1 MPHSQIDEQ
10 VVKMS
15 FDNSNFDKNINDSIK
30 ALNSLDSKLIY
41 LNKDNFGKLTT
52 SIDNL
57 ANTFNVKGQ
66 IMLGVLTRLG
76 TKIYDLGHRA
86 FGTLF
91 KGIRDGLGEYN
102 TIIDSTEAIY
112 QNVKQNGNSLK
123 DVMNSLDELNDYADK
138 TIYNFGQ
145 MTRMIGMFSSAGVGL
160 KKSVSTIKGL
170 SNAAALVGAN
180 MQKAQI
186 AWNAV
191 SRAMSSGNFT
201 NMTWRSLE
209 LSGIAGKQFNKVITE
224 VARNAHVKGKKTGKS
239 IDEMIKKY
247 GSLRETLQEKWL
259 TKDLFTKAM
268 DIMSGEMTAA
278 DMKKAGFTKKQIRE
292 LTAIAKAANEAATR
306 VKTFKQLLETTSEA
320 IGSGWAQSFRILI
333 GDLEDA
339 KLLYTR
345 ISEVLSDFIDNNAR
359 IRNELFEQIVNGKD
373 RDINGKWKTGRDNF
387 RQIIE
392 NMMATAKTFFKSIKV
407 GFLNIFPVERISSA
421 ARKAL
426 DKIQKFTKALVL
438 NQEEANSKGNFVKWD
453 TTNIDKVTDAV
464 KSLMRF
470 FRGLAA
476 AVDVAWMAISQ
487 PIKVIIKRIPFLNN
501 FFENTNSGL
510 IGILNKLGNFGDKI
524 YLFQNAVKQ
533 TNFFGAALE
542 ILLDNIDELGKKYPV
557 IGAIAWV
564 FRSLK
569 KAVNDIKNGI
579 KKLNIKPFSTA
590 FGVLKFIVTAVWRGL
605 NGIFGLIQNASKK
618 LDLSWL
624 KGPKEFLA
632 NSLKSFS
639 DYGKGLIQFEDI
651 AKKVKNFFENTFGNV
666 RKSASDFFLMISE
679 KANAA
684 KTVLVNSFN
693 SAKTSIGAFA
703 DKVKTGASDIK
714 DYLLGVGDA
723 ADESGGKVKSVWD
736 KVKGFFG
743 KISDFFK
750 GLSENSDNT
759 VDGIIK
765 KIALIAGAVAASAF
779 SISTLTKAFGKLTI
793 VSNINALLK
802 SGVDVIKA
810 YQREAKTKTILNIA
824 LAIGILAGALVA
836 MSFVPYDKMENG
848 LVMFASFMATITLT
862 LVPLI
867 NSIALLNQSIAN
879 RKNITNVQAFFGMFT
894 DIGKSLAKGINAKA
908 FGKACIYFAISIGI
922 VVAAIIALKKNFD
935 KIEDI
940 EKPAGIVIRLMMTM
954 GIVIG
959 AVSIALTILSKIA
972 IKAKASVRIFSGF
985 FQLVGVSHVII
996 AIALAIALL
1005 TQSIIA
1011 LTKVDIDKT
1020 LGSVGLIAGLVSLM
1034 GLISMGV
1041 ALIISQSKTFGK
1053 LKDISMVLVMAASTL
1068 GIVILAYIALMK
1080 MMENSDPEKM
1090 WMPLV
1095 TFTLIIGQFTA
1106 LVSVLLG
1113 LSKKVGGNAKYWQQ
1127 LNKFLIVI
1135 SACLTTLAGALYLL
1149 SFAGKIDDSVVNIIE
1164 MLIQAGTLITVLLS
1178 VLTAIAKTNFTT
1190 NFIKV
1195 IQGISFAISAFTA
1208 AVGILAIGLAALISV
1223 INSVDVEATDSKNTS
1238 NKFIQKIEYVA
1249 RVIGD
1254 SIPALKNLFFKVGE
1268 ALAEVFGSL
1277 IAGFVGKIAE
1287 IIDQYGGVIDK
1298 IINLVIDII
1307 GKVINVLYSRKTEL
1321 IEIFNK
1327 AADLIVSLFTNA
1339 LNQAFR
1345 RGESETPIKESTVS
1359 KFLGLGAIFTA
1370 FTTFAGKIN
1379 TIHTFISNN
1388 AKKTADLLNK
1398 INRKLIN
1405 DTEGTTTLTTKQYI
1419 GMAAAIV
1426 VAFKTVSLAAKG
1438 LRQISGK
1445 ENAYIRNDIYTTW
1458 DGIVAFLTDAEFR
1471 TQALIYAV
1479 AGLGRFLMN
1488 IIRNIGGVIAI
1499 VVSIIPSAIMNLTAF
1514 LQNTIADLAQTISD
1528 FLSNILGHRIEALD
1542 KFVNDLT
1549 GAAKDLHKANGQLW
1563 DTIIDFGF
1571 KNTWG
1576 HTFDFDIGT
1585 TKQEA
1590 AQAGK
1595 EAGTAFANSYVG
1607 ATDKTISGPYA
1618 AKVSKKF
1625 GLAVSGEVNHA
1636 IGTISPML
1644 INAKDSVVKGS
1655 EELYKGVGQGAKKG
1669 IDETKGLVNASLS
1682 TMCTEGKK
1690 LMDTMWNRHSPS
1702 KVTEELYKDVVMG
1715 GVNGINKNKIKLNK
1729 AYAKMIQE
1737 QMKIA
1742 KSGEGALEAVYSAL
1756 GIKYTPTKIQ
1766 DTRVDIYDYDD
1777 KTRKTVELNQQYLDI
1792 MEKQGEAFEG
1802 KSREYAYL
1810 ELKRQALAKGLMFDA
1825 VQAKNVIDAVL
1836 SHGSDHFNVTMD
1848 GIQAVVEK
1856 TTLSVEDVVGK
1867 QAAAQQLV
1875 IADTMNDY
1883 NEIMNLAREHSDEL
1897 VGKKK
1902 EEVQEYLY
1910 QEALKR
1916 GMTEETAKAMSKAAT
1931 EELFKGKKKN
1941 ATITKE
1947 ELLDKIDVYEKDY
1960 KLFCDT
1966 EQAKTAFLDK
1976 MAKARAKIEESGY
1989 LEMQEKLRT
1998 GKITV
2003 SEYNAWARSEA
2014 GAKSIKDYQ
2023 AAVKE
2028 YNNASKAYYTTLN
2041 AQREDIVKRGL
2052 KTDEALKKA
2061 EEEAKKILNESES
2074 AQRGGYESLI
2084 GKMKDLLGI
2093 KVPGIDLG
2101 GWNFTGKGNKGKG
2114 TGKGDDDKAIK
2125 AAKDTKKKLEDQ
2137 RADLTPTFDLDKLAS
2152 DASKANGIV
2161 MSSLMAAQNASIGDY
2176 INKDSEL
2183 NPFMKDRWQNVYNFT
2198 QNNYSPKALSRID
2211 IYRQTER
2218 QLGMSRGF

>member
-91 KGIRDGLGEYN
+91 KGIKDGLGEYN

-123 DVMNSLDELNDYADK
+123 DVNNALDELNDYADK

-239 IDEMIKKY
+239 IDGMIKKY

-373 RDINGKWKTGRDNF
+373 RDINGKWRTGRDNF

-476 AVDVAWMAISQ
+476 AVDVAWMTISQ

-501 FFENTNSGL
+501 FFENTNKGL

-524 YLFQNAVKQ
+524 YLFQNAIKQ
-533 TNFFGAALE
+533 TNFFGSALE

-569 KAVNDIKNGI
+569 IAVNDIKNGI

-618 LDLSWL
+618 LDFSWL

-651 AKKVKNFFENTFGNV
+651 AKKVKNFFEKTFGNV
-666 RKSASDFFLMISE
+666 RKSASDFFSMISE

-703 DKVKTGASDIK
+703 NKVKTGASDIK

-940 EKPAGIVIRLMMTM
+940 EKPAGIIIRLMMTM

-1041 ALIISQSKTFGK
+1041 ALIISQSTSFGK
-1053 LKDISMVLVMAASTL
+1053 LKDISMVLISAASTL

-1106 LVSVLLG
+1106 LVAVLLG

-1178 VLTAIAKTNFTT
+1178 VLTAIAKTNFST

-1223 INSVDVEATDSKNTS
+1223 INSVDVEATDSKNAS

-1321 IEIFNK
+1321 ISIFNK

-1359 KFLGLGAIFTA
+1359 KFLGIGAIFAT

-1379 TIHTFISNN
+1379 TIQTFISNN

-1398 INRKLIN
+1398 MNVWMVKGSA
-1405 DTEGTTTLTTKQYI
+1405 DTARLTAGNYVTM
-1419 GMAAAIV
+1419 GLAVTA
-1426 VAFKTVSLAAKG
+1426 AFKSVSLAFKG
-1438 LRQISGK
+1438 YRQLNGEEAVYMRRVGSFGEWLLAFFTDTEYRAQTFVYGMATLGRVLWNILR
-1445 ENAYIRNDIYTTW
+1445 N
-1458 DGIVAFLTDAEFR
+1458 VAGVAM
-1471 TQALIYAV
+1471 ALILWLPGSVIKISA
-1479 AGLGRFLMN
+1479 L
-1488 IIRNIGGVIAI
+1488 IIGTIEDIIDVINTLISNLTGVRIKALDDFIKKCENGAKTLHKSYDDMWKTIGGV
-1499 VVSIIPSAIMNLTAF
+1499 
-1514 LQNTIADLAQTISD
+1514 
-1528 FLSNILGHRIEALD
+1528 
-1542 KFVNDLT
+1542 
-1549 GAAKDLHKANGQLW
+1549 
-1563 DTIIDFGF
+1563 GF
-1571 KNTWG
+1571 KNTWS
-1576 HTFDFDIGT
+1576 TTLEYDIGS

-1625 GLAVSGEVNHA
+1625 GLAISGELNHA
-1636 IGTISPML
+1636 VGTISPML

-1655 EELYKGVGQGAKKG
+1655 EEVGKGIGQGMKKGV
-1669 IDETKGLVNASLS
+1669 DETKEFVNTSLS

-1690 LMDTMWNRHSPS
+1690 LMDTLWDRHSPS

-1867 QAAAQQLV
+1867 QAAAQQLA

-1897 VGKKK
+1897 IGKKK

-1931 EELFKGKKKN
+1931 DELFKGKKKN

-2041 AQREDIVKRGL
+2041 AQRKDIVNRGL

-2074 AQRGGYESLI
+2074 AQRGDYESLI

-2093 KVPGIDLG
+2093 KVPGINLG
-2101 GWNFTGKGNKGKG
+2101 GYNFPNKNKGKG
-2114 TGKGDDDKAIK
+2114 SGKGDDDKAIK

-2176 INKDSEL
+2176 INRDSEL